1 MILSSIHELM
11 SYIIFRSNH
20 YIKAHNFVM
29 EQASKQRKST
39 ETTTK
44 IILRVPLN
52 TDQQSEDDGYLN
64 EWQ

>member
-20 YIKAHNFVM
+20 YIKAYNFVM
-29 EQASKQRKST
+29 EQAKKEYGDYDEDHFTSSV
-39 ETTTK
+39 EYG
-44 IILRVPLN
+44 
-52 TDQQSEDDGYLN
+52 SEDDGYLN